1 MQFSLQQGHQE
12 TSRDFSWFHG
22 HPWMVGWRAQA
33 GKSFI
38 ALVLCF
44 IEKRTA
50 GLQEECSMAPLH
62 YHATAKWCS
71 IHGVFQLLDL
81 ACLASFRGR
90 ILFSPRFELWVLW
103 FWLLVVYQQELASYL
118 AVTPRYK
125 SLLDWTLKYSFG
137 SLGSWF
143 KLFSGMVANSAF
155 YLPWLLFPIELD
167 ESATLNYPQ

>member
-1 MQFSLQQGHQE
+1 MMSKLFHTAQLQTRPAFITEIKMMSCSTDARPTAPHAVLL
-12 TSRDFSWFHG
+12 TARPSRNFAAFLLVPCPSMD
-22 HPWMVGWRAQA
+22 MVGWRAQA

-44 IEKRTA
+44 IGKRTA

-90 ILFSPRFELWVLW
+90 ILFSPRFELWVL
-103 FWLLVVYQQELASYL
+103 
-118 AVTPRYK
+118 
-125 SLLDWTLKYSFG
+125 
-137 SLGSWF
+137 
-143 KLFSGMVANSAF
+143 
-155 YLPWLLFPIELD
+155 
-167 ESATLNYPQ
+167 